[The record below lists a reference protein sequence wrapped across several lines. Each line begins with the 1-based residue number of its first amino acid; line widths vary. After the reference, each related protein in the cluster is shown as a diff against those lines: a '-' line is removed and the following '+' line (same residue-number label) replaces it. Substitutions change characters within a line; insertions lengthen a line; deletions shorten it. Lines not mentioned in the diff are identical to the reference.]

1 MALKDENINFT
12 IWEQILTGK
21 LTFVKAAE
29 YKGITIII
37 HPKELGHNE
46 PHLHAKY
53 QDSEISISLIHL
65 RFLVGNLPQKQ
76 QKQAVDWCKTNRL
89 ILEKYWNEYH
99 EEIVA

>member
-1 MALKDENINFT
+1 MALRDEKINFT

-21 LTFVKAAE
+21 LTFAKAAD
-29 YKGITIII
+29 YRGITIII
-37 HPKELGHNE
+37 HPKEQGHNE

-53 QDSEISISLIHL
+53 QDAEISISLISFEVL
-65 RFLVGNLPQKQ
+65 AGNLPPKQ
-76 QKQAVDWCKTNRL
+76 QKQAIDWCKDNRP

>member
-1 MALKDENINFT
+1 MTLKNEKINFA

-21 LTFVKAAE
+21 LTFAKVAE
-29 YKGITIII
+29 YKGISISIY
-37 HPKELGHNE
+37 PKEQGHNE

-53 QDSEISISLIHL
+53 QDAEISVSLISFEVL
-65 RFLVGNLPQKQ
+65 AGNLPPKQ
-76 QKQAVDWCKTNRL
+76 QVQAINWCKNNRL